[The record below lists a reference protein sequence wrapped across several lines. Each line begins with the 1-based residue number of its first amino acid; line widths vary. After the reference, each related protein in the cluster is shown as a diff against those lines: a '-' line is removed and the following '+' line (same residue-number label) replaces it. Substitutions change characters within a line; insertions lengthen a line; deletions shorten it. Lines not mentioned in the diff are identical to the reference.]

1 MRVAREAGRRAR
13 YAGSA
18 SSALSPSRR
27 NPETEAGCLAGE
39 RLEQVYSRGE
49 NGAEAGS
56 VMGSV

>member
-1 MRVAREAGRRAR
+1 MRVMLGARPV
-13 YAGSA
+13 
-18 SSALSPSRR
+18 LSPSRR
-27 NPETEAGCLAGE
+27 NLETEAGCLAGE